1 MSTSRMK
8 LSFSQ
13 LLSLQLKPKY
23 DYQTSSI
30 KDGHPTSEGMYEV
43 ETLQLSLISLEMKT
57 Y

>member
-43 ETLQLSLISLEMKT
+43 ETLQLSLIFLEMKT